1 MYSLL
6 IMDDGGR
13 PICGNGGVA
22 DRVILC
28 ATFEA
33 LANPFT
39 TTGLCILNAVV
50 AKKGD
55 ERISIF
61 GFFDKSGTF
70 AVPAQTS
77 SRTAVTPFT
86 SAETK
91 GLIILDWTTG
101 AFLRNPVAAASTPI
115 IGLDSTVSSESDAA
129 REGQAESSAMTT
141 KPPFVQR
148 ARARLVRL
156 FRLSDS
162 FIALTPNKRGVP
174 PCRNSISDSQ
184 AEPSSWEPLR
194 DGS

>member
-13 PICGNGGVA
+13 PVCGNGGVA

-141 KPPFVQR
+141 KPRRPTICSACSCSACETLSSLRFFHRFDSKQ
-148 ARARLVRL
+148 AWCPSLSEFDIRLASGAVFL
-156 FRLSDS
+156 GT
-162 FIALTPNKRGVP
+162 I
-174 PCRNSISDSQ
+174 
-184 AEPSSWEPLR
+184 E
-194 DGS
+194 